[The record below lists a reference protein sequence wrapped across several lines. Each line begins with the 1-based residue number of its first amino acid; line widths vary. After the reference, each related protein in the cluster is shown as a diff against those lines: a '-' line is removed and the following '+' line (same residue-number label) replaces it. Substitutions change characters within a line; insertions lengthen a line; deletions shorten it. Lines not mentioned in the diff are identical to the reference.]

1 MHLNSSR
8 NFCSPFLCLSQSS
21 FMPSHHLDKG
31 PLIPRIRHS
40 QHLNTFPQ
48 PAQHSLKPEHICNGR
63 CGWRLMVS
71 GWMTAHLKVKSLHHE
86 SSSTRTCLYLTKL
99 NRKRL
104 KRTLGNGK
112 VLQRSQSGLLCHTV
126 FTGTKNLRR
135 NSTLGSSGKIAL
147 F

>member
-1 MHLNSSR
+1 
-8 NFCSPFLCLSQSS
+8 
-21 FMPSHHLDKG
+21 
-31 PLIPRIRHS
+31 
-40 QHLNTFPQ
+40 
-48 PAQHSLKPEHICNGR
+48 
-63 CGWRLMVS
+63 MVS

-86 SSSTRTCLYLTKL
+86 SSSTRPGLYLTKR

-135 NSTLGSSGKIAL
+135 NSTLGSSFLKGQELWKCLTFLTDQVFATFDL
-147 F
+147 VFETLLRFKQFVDTSTQVSAESMEHTDQ